1 MRKFVEYIGVLVI
14 FIVLVNAIDWANR
27 YMSFLMAMTFRYTAL
42 GVLVQIIGS
51 FLFGL
56 FLGSLDFIR
65 ELKKDG
71 NWKVNKERL
80 LVLGIP
86 LFIILVM
93 GNITFLRIK
102 WPQIIE
108 KFMRYILSSDYR
120 IITYIAIFLGYII
133 ISSFTKE
140 SKSIISKSKS

>member
-27 YMSFLMAMTFRYTAL
+27 YMSFLMAMTFRYKAL

-80 LVLGIP
+80 LVLGLP

-93 GNITFLRIK
+93 GNITLLRIK
-102 WPQIIE
+102 WPQIVE

-140 SKSIISKSKS
+140 SESIISKSKS